1 MTVILYLWAQI
12 NFDPYFLYFFVVL
25 DEIWNRWSPVML
37 LTGYKF
43 LEVGVVD
50 GNRLY

>member
-1 MTVILYLWAQI
+1 
-12 NFDPYFLYFFVVL
+12 
-25 DEIWNRWSPVML
+25 ML

-50 GNRLY
+50 GNRLYQGCHLTCTHTFFLSYQGDIWYMGSAYIAVKY